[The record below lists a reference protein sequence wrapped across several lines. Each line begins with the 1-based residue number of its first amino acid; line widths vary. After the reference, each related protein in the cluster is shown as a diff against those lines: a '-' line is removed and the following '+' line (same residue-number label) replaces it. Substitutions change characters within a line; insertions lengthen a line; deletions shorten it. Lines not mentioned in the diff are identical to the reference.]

1 MNQLAIIEKL
11 TPMEAYAPNSI
22 DKILSSITEEVKAQ
36 ELTVSTEAGRK
47 EIASLAYKIARSKT
61 FLDDLGKKLGEEAQA
76 TLNKINAERKKSR
89 DYLDALKEQIRKPLT
104 EWEEFEERRRSSLE
118 KKISDKKELMN
129 WVSSNWRT
137 LSIEEMEQKLS
148 DLENDPTDYQEF
160 KDSEL
165 MIANL
170 SIERIKEC
178 LKLRR
183 EHDEQQA
190 ELQRFREAEAQR
202 LKKEAEER
210 EARELEERK
219 KRDDEEKALFLKREA
234 EVKAE
239 AEKRRIEREQQLIR
253 EKEEAVKI
261 EKEVAARRAK
271 EAAEAAE
278 KEKAR
283 AVEAERKRIEAQKQA
298 EIEAEKKR
306 EANKKHK
313 TKINNEVLA
322 ALMIHGITED
332 QGKNIIAAIVKGEV
346 PHAKIGY

>member
-1 MNQLAIIEKL
+1 MNQLAIIEKMS
-11 TPMEAYAPNSI
+11 PMEAYAPNNI
-22 DKILSSITEEVKAQ
+22 DNILLKITEEVKAQ
-36 ELTVSTEAGRK
+36 ALDVSTESGRK
-47 EIASLAYKIARSKT
+47 EVASLAYKIARSKT

-76 TLNKINAERKKSR
+76 KLNAINAERKKSR
-89 DYLDALKEQIRKPLT
+89 DYLDSLKEQVRKPLT
-104 EWEEFEERRRSSLE
+104 EWEEMEKKRVSDLE

-129 WVSSNWRT
+129 WVSSGWRT
-137 LSIEEMEQKLS
+137 LDIKEMEQKLS
-148 DLENDPTDYQEF
+148 ELENDPTDYQEF
-160 KDSEL
+160 KDSDL
-165 MIANL
+165 MISNL
-170 SIERIKEC
+170 AIERLKEC

-183 EHDEQQA
+183 EHEEQQA

-210 EARELEERK
+210 EAKELEERK
-219 KRDDEEKALFLKREA
+219 KRDEEEKALFLKREA
-234 EVKAE
+234 ELKAE

-313 TKINNEVLA
+313 AKINNEILSGMMA
-322 ALMIHGITED
+322 CGITED
-332 QGKNIIAAIVKGEV
+332 QGKAIITGIVTASI
-346 PHAKIGY
+346 PHIKIQY